1 MIYKFKSKQTEL
13 KAYLAKFKL
22 DNPNQTHAPVEEAV
36 NFCQTALENI
46 SNKDISYKEYQTDV
60 IEVIKQHLDYVN
72 TLLGKKRFPP
82 PRLELYANTLNN
94 CLKIL

>member
-13 KAYLAKFKL
+13 KAYLAKFKS

-36 NFCQTALENI
+36 NFCQIALENI

-60 IEVIKQHLDYVN
+60 IKQHLDYVN
-72 TLLGKKRFPP
+72 TLLGKKRSPP
-82 PRLELYANTLNN
+82 PRLELYANTLKN
-94 CLKIL
+94 CLRIL

>member
-13 KAYLAKFKL
+13 KAYLDKFKL
-22 DNPNQTHAPVEEAV
+22 DHPNVTHSPVEEAV
-36 NFCQTALENI
+36 NLCQVTLENI

-60 IEVIKQHLDYVN
+60 IDKIQQHLDYVK

-82 PRLELYANTLNN
+82 PRLELYAKALQH
-94 CLKIL
+94 CLKLL